1 MKILVV
7 SDTHGKH
14 DRLFSVFRKEKDFDA
29 VLHLGDLEG
38 REDEI
43 RRELDRVCP
52 LAAFKWVP
60 GNCDF
65 STDRTPY
72 FVYEEPRS
80 GLRILLTHGHRYH
93 VGSGTD
99 LLLSAAK
106 TENCDMAFFGHTH
119 QPYLEEKDGVLLYN
133 PGSISSPR
141 GGNRQP
147 SYGVLTIPEEG
158 GKATV
163 ETRYVK

>member
-1 MKILVV
+1 MKILIV

-14 DRLFSVFRKEKDFDA
+14 ERLFSVLRKEKDFDA
-29 VLHLGDLEG
+29 LLHLGDLEG
-38 REDEI
+38 GESMV
-43 RRELDRVCP
+43 RRELDRICP

-65 STDRTPY
+65 STSSKPY
-72 FVYEEPRS
+72 SVYEVPGS
-80 GLRILLTHGHRYH
+80 GHRILMTHGHRYH
-93 VGSGTD
+93 VGAGTD
-99 LLLSAAK
+99 LLLYAAK
-106 TENCDMAFFGHTH
+106 QEHCGMAFFGHTH
-119 QPYLEEKDGVLLYN
+119 QPFQEEKDGILLYN

-158 GKATV
+158 GKATI
-163 ETRYVK
+163 ETRYVM